1 MNIKKG
7 NAFDF
12 IFKIIDTED
21 NLVTDLATAIA
32 IKFMV
37 KKAISDNDLAAL
49 INKNL
54 GDGIT
59 VDLPTI
65 GYITVNL
72 DSNDTN
78 INAGAYYF
86 ALQIEYA
93 VDEKIEVN
101 LKEGDCVIN
110 SLNVIQD
117 IIE

>member
-1 MNIKKG
+1 MNIKRG

-12 IFKIIDTED
+12 IFEVIDTGG

-32 IKFMV
+32 VKFMV
-37 KKAISDNDLAAL
+37 KKAISDSDLEAF
-49 INKNL
+49 ISKTL

-59 VDLPTI
+59 IDLPAT

-93 VDEKIEVN
+93 VNEKKEVN
-101 LKEGDCVIN
+101 IKEGDCIIN
-110 SLNVIQD
+110 SLNVIED